1 MAVIMITV
9 DVLILFL
16 FALTQTKTLLNKCGN
31 HRAGFLT
38 HFSLVETIDLLPDK
52 SLARL
57 GKLLLETFIAGN
69 LQAKLR

>member
-1 MAVIMITV
+1 MITV
-9 DVLILFL
+9 DYLKSFI
-16 FALTQTKTLLNKCGN
+16 FAIRQTKTLSNKCGYY
-31 HRAGFLT
+31 RAGFLA
-38 HFSLVETIDLLPDK
+38 HFILVEIVDLLPDK